1 MVSSTLIP
9 VMYWVANMS
18 LCKFE
23 THLDYIY
30 DRRFPP
36 RIRMRSSRYSEGRFP
51 SKGQSNC
58 LPPYKSLCGDMR
70 PDLTKIPPNSLSTI
84 FHVERNNVPEK
95 MLCHLIAHHWCTTMP
110 AGHIANLGLGQP
122 PYCYTVKFTSS
133 MHERPS
139 CLPWP
144 ASHLGFSYI

>member
-1 MVSSTLIP
+1 
-9 VMYWVANMS
+9 MYWVANMS

-30 DRRFPP
+30 DRHLPP

-70 PDLTKIPPNSLSTI
+70 PDLTKVPPNSAI
-84 FHVERNNVPEK
+84 N
-95 MLCHLIAHHWCTTMP
+95 
-110 AGHIANLGLGQP
+110 
-122 PYCYTVKFTSS
+122 
-133 MHERPS
+133 RPS
-139 CLPWP
+139 ETSWKVEAQMPKSNARFPGMKYPFRARW
-144 ASHLGFSYI
+144 